1 MHELLQRANKPLS
14 ICLSVCLSILP
25 IYLSIYL
32 PIYLHTIT
40 THTHIYIY
48 ICRCVYVSL
57 QSKVILLARVQTAN
71 LVNCWDNA
79 NIANKVQAS
88 DSDVNGEYVCV
99 CADTANIFIDICGH
113 PPIPMMISEAPLD
126 FPSLASCWGCA
137 ILPRDKTSNLETP
150 DY

>member
-14 ICLSVCLSILP
+14 ICLSVCLSVCLFYLSTYLS
-25 IYLSIYL
+25 IYLSIYIQL
-32 PIYLHTIT
+32 PR
-40 THTHIYIY
+40 THTYIYIY

-99 CADTANIFIDICGH
+99 CVQILL
-113 PPIPMMISEAPLD
+113 IS
-126 FPSLASCWGCA
+126 SLTYVV
-137 ILPRDKTSNLETP
+137 ILL
-150 DY
+150 YL